1 MLGDMA
7 DDDIADQIEAD
18 AQGAK
23 KATGDFGSY
32 EKHSLQD
39 QIAADKYI
47 RGIRAQAAG
56 TGFKL
61 TKFVPPGGRP

>member
-1 MLGDMA
+1 MLEGMA

-39 QIAADKYI
+39 QIEADRYV
-47 RGIRAQAAG
+47 RGLRAQRTG

-61 TKFVPPGGRP
+61 SKFVPPGGRP

>member
-1 MLGDMA
+1 MLEVMA
-7 DDDIADQIEAD
+7 TDDIADQIEAD

-23 KATGDFGSY
+23 KATGDFGSF

-47 RGIRAQAAG
+47 RGLRSQAAG

-61 TKFVPPGGRP
+61 SKIVPPGGRP

>member
-1 MLGDMA
+1 MLAVMA
-7 DDDIADQIEAD
+7 TDDIADQIEAD

-23 KATGDFGSY
+23 KAAGDFGSY

-39 QIAADKYI
+39 QIEADKYI
-47 RGIRAQAAG
+47 RALRSQQTG

-61 TKFVPPGGRP
+61 SKIVPPGAR